1 VSGSREAVLG
11 RIRRALGERSVA
23 PAASYEAIPRS
34 YIRSGTLEPEAR
46 IELFRSRIE
55 HYDGG
60 VHRCDRAAIAA
71 TIANVLTARGRR
83 RLVVAAGVAAEWLP
97 PRFDWIAEASTT
109 SADLDGSDGAI
120 TGCSAAIARTG
131 TILLR
136 HAGADGRRALTLIPD
151 YHLCVVFAAQVVE
164 TVPEG
169 LARAWAGSETG
180 LPLLLTTIS
189 GPSATADIEMTRIK
203 GVHGPRTLD
212 VVLVDGPRPRRQP

>member
-1 VSGSREAVLG
+1 VSGSRDAVLG
-11 RIRRALGERSVA
+11 RIRRALGER
-23 PAASYEAIPRS
+23 PAARTASYDAIPRS
-34 YIRSGTLEPEAR
+34 YTRSGTLEPQAR

-60 VHRCDRAAIAA
+60 VHSCDRAAIAA
-71 TIANVLTARGRR
+71 TIAGALAARGRR
-83 RLVVAAGVAAEWLP
+83 RLVVAAGVPAEWLP
-97 PRFDWIAEASTT
+97 PRFDWIAEATAT
-109 SADLDGSDGAI
+109 PADLDGSDGAV
-120 TGCSAAIARTG
+120 TGCSVAIARTG

-151 YHLCVVFAAQVVE
+151 YHLCVVFAGQVVE

-169 LARAWAGSETG
+169 LARAWAGSEPG
-180 LPLLLTTIS
+180 SPRLLTTIS

-212 VVLVDGPRPRRQP
+212 VVLVDGRS